1 MLYRLLLPVFL
12 LLPGQLLAQ
21 APSQAPGQAPGQK
34 STAIQEMNY
43 EDCLGLAR
51 TNPEEGFAQAQ
62 TWRATGGGL
71 PASHCAA
78 LALFQLGHYGDAA
91 DKLES
96 LIPEAE
102 RQVPHLVPDILSQA
116 ANAWLLAN
124 IPDRARKLLDIAV
137 QAEPNRLDLRLD
149 RAQTLA
155 ELNDYPAALADLD
168 TALSL
173 DPTRDDALAL
183 RAAARRLTGD
193 TSGAMEDA
201 ELALALN
208 RRNVEALLERGI
220 LRAQAGD
227 RKGARADLIQVRIIQ
242 PDGAAA
248 EAAAKQI
255 EAMDVKQ

>member
-1 MLYRLLLPVFL
+1 MSYRVLLLAGLLLPANL
-12 LLPGQLLAQ
+12 IAPALLAQ
-21 APSQAPGQAPGQK
+21 GRPAP
-34 STAIQEMNY
+34 AIQSLNY

-96 LIPEAE
+96 LLPEAE

-124 IPDRARKLLDIAV
+124 IPDRARKLLDLAI
-137 QAEPNRLDLRLD
+137 QAQPNRLELRLD
-149 RAQTLA
+149 RAQALA
-155 ELNDYPAALADLD
+155 ELNDYPAARADLD
-168 TALSL
+168 VALSL

-193 TSGAMEDA
+193 LPGALEDA

-227 RKGARADLIQVRIIQ
+227 RAGARADLIQVRMIQ

-248 EAAAKQI
+248 EAAARQI